1 MLRSIR
7 HAWVAFIL
15 SSCAVGSTPAEPS
28 TRAATA
34 VDFQSVIHPVSV
46 EILRHALEQARQEQA
61 QFVLI
66 RLNTPG
72 GLLEATREIIEAIS
86 ASPVPVVTFVTPSGG
101 RAASAGFFIL
111 LSGDVAAMAA
121 GTRTGAASPVTL
133 GEPMD
138 PVMRKKVESDAA
150 AALRSIAA
158 RHGRNLQAAEAA
170 VLQAKSF
177 TSEEA
182 LKEKLVD
189 LVVRDEQELWSKL
202 DGWQVKRADGSTVAL
217 RTAGLAVR
225 AYQPTLRERVVQ
237 ALADPNLAFLIL
249 VAGGL
254 LLYMEFTQ
262 PGMILPGVSGAILVL
277 LGLLA
282 LSVLPINFAAV
293 GLLVLAV
300 VLFVL
305 EAKIVSHGVLAT
317 GGVVSMV
324 LGAVLLVE
332 GPPELRIRWATALAV
347 SIPFG
352 LITVFLLSLV
362 IRARLRPPATG
373 VESLS
378 GETGI
383 ARTDLTPTG
392 TVLLRGEYWK
402 ATAEEPVEA
411 GARVRVVAVEGLHLR
426 VKRAQ

>member
-1 MLRSIR
+1 MRLVRLALAIGL
-7 HAWVAFIL
+7 A
-15 SSCAVGSTPAEPS
+15 SCQANPTGAS
-28 TRAATA
+28 AAIS
-34 VDFQSVIHPVSV
+34 VDYQSVIHPVSV
-46 EILRHALEQARQEQA
+46 EILRHALDQAKREQAP
-61 QFVLI
+61 FVLV

-72 GLLEATREIIEAIS
+72 GLLEATREIIETIS
-86 ASPVPVVTFVTPSGG
+86 ASPVPVITFVTPSGG

-111 LSGDVAAMAA
+111 LSGDVAAMAE

-150 AALRSIAA
+150 AALRSLAG
-158 RHGRNLQAAEAA
+158 RHGRNWQAAEAA

-182 LKEKLVD
+182 LKEKLID
-189 LVVRDEQELWSKL
+189 LVVRDEKELWSRL
-202 DGWQVKRADGSTVAL
+202 DGWQVKRPDGTTVTL
-217 RTAGLAVR
+217 RTSGVTVKPYEL
-225 AYQPTLRERVVQ
+225 TLRERVVQ

-254 LLYMEFTQ
+254 LLYWEFTQ
-262 PGMILPGVSGAILVL
+262 PGMILPGVSGAILLL

-282 LSVLPINFAAV
+282 LSVLPINLAAV
-293 GLLVLAV
+293 GLLVLSI

-305 EAKIVSHGVLAT
+305 EAKIVSHGILAT
-317 GGVVSMV
+317 GGVVAMV

-332 GPPELRIRWATALAV
+332 GPPELRIRWGTALAV

-352 LITVFLLSLV
+352 IITVFLLSLV

-373 VESLS
+373 VEAMV
-378 GETGI
+378 GEIGV
-383 ARTDLTPTG
+383 AQTPLRPGG
-392 TVLLRGEYWK
+392 TVFVRGEYW
-402 ATAEEPVEA
+402 TAHSDEPIEA
-411 GARVRVVAVEGLHLR
+411 GERVRVEAVEGLRLKVR
-426 VKRAQ
+426 RAE

>member
-1 MLRSIR
+1 MGPISI
-7 HAWVAFIL
+7 HNWLL
-15 SSCAVGSTPAEPS
+15 SGLLALSIAGVKAAAPSPAI
-28 TRAATA
+28 A

-46 EILRHALEQARQEQA
+46 EILRHAIEQAKNEGA
-61 QFVLI
+61 PFVLI

-72 GLLEATREIIEAIS
+72 GLLEATRKIIEVIS

-150 AALRSIAA
+150 AALRSLAG
-158 RHGRNLQAAEAA
+158 RHGRNWQAAEAA

-182 LKEKLVD
+182 LKEKLID
-189 LVVRDEQELWSKL
+189 LVVRDEQELWAKL
-202 DGWQVKRADGSTVAL
+202 DGWQVKRADGSVTTL
-217 RTAGLAVR
+217 KTAGVTVR
-225 AYQPTLRERVVQ
+225 PYELTLRERVVQ

-249 VAGGL
+249 VTGGL
-254 LLYMEFTQ
+254 LLYWEFTQ
-262 PGMILPGVSGAILVL
+262 PGMILPGVAGAILLL

-305 EAKIVSHGVLAT
+305 EAKIVSHGILAT
-317 GGVVSMV
+317 GGVVAMV

-352 LITVFLLSLV
+352 IITVFLLSLV

-373 VESLS
+373 MEAM
-378 GETGI
+378 TG
-383 ARTDLTPTG
+383 ATGVAQTPLHPTG
-392 TVLLRGEYWK
+392 TVFVRGEYW
-402 ATAEEPVEA
+402 TAQADEPIEA
-411 GARVRVVAVEGLHLR
+411 GARVRVVAVEGLRLK
-426 VKRAQ
+426 VKRAE

>member
-1 MLRSIR
+1 MMHLRVW
-7 HAWVAFIL
+7 WVLAVAL
-15 SSCAVGSTPAEPS
+15 LVPRACLASSGSPAI
-28 TRAATA
+28 A

-46 EILRHALEQARQEQA
+46 EILRHAVDQAKQQQA
-61 QFVLI
+61 PFILI

-72 GLLEATREIIEAIS
+72 GLLEATREIIETIDG
-86 ASPVPVVTFVTPSGG
+86 SPVPVITFVTPSGG

-150 AALRSIAA
+150 AALRSIAS

-170 VLQAKSF
+170 VLQARSF

-182 LKEKLVD
+182 LKEKIVD
-189 LVVRDEQELWSKL
+189 LVVRDEQELWSRL
-202 DGWQVKRADGSTVAL
+202 DGWQVKRADGSTVTL
-217 RTAGLAVR
+217 RTSGVTV
-225 AYQPTLRERVVQ
+225 QPYELTLREKVVQ

-254 LLYMEFTQ
+254 LLYIEFTQ
-262 PGMILPGVSGAILVL
+262 PGMILPGVSGAILLL

-282 LSVLPINFAAV
+282 LSVLPINLAAV
-293 GLLVLAV
+293 GLLILAV

-305 EAKIVSHGVLAT
+305 EAKIVSHGILAA
-317 GGVVSMV
+317 GGVVAMV

-373 VESLS
+373 AEAMV
-378 GETGI
+378 GETGV
-383 ARTDLTPTG
+383 AETPLNPTG
-392 TVLLRGEYWK
+392 TVFVRGEYW
-402 ATAEEPVEA
+402 TASADEPLEA
-411 GARVRVVAVEGLHLR
+411 GARIRVEAVEGLRLR

>member
-1 MLRSIR
+1 MRTCCLACLLMLS
-7 HAWVAFIL
+7 
-15 SSCAVGSTPAEPS
+15 VGLP
-28 TRAATA
+28 AATVQA
-34 VDFQSVIHPVSV
+34 PAISVDFQSVIHPVSV
-46 EILRHALEQARQEQA
+46 EVLRHAVEQAKQQQA
-61 QFVLI
+61 PFLLI

-72 GLLEATREIIEAIS
+72 GLLEATREIIEIIDG
-86 ASPVPVVTFVTPSGG
+86 SPVPVVTFVTPSGG

-150 AALRSIAA
+150 AALRSIAS
-158 RHGRNLQAAEAA
+158 RHGRNHQAAEAA
-170 VLQAKSF
+170 VLQARSF

-189 LVVRDEQELWSKL
+189 LVVRDEQELWAKL
-202 DGWQVKRADGSTVAL
+202 DGWQIKRPDGSTLTL
-217 RTAGLAVR
+217 RTSGIAVR
-225 AYQPTLRERVVQ
+225 PYELSLREKVVQ

-254 LLYMEFTQ
+254 LLYVEFTQ
-262 PGMILPGVSGAILVL
+262 PGMILPGVTGAILLL

-282 LSVLPINFAAV
+282 LSVLPINLAAV

-305 EAKIVSHGVLAT
+305 EAKIVSHGVLAA
-317 GGVVSMV
+317 GGVVAMV

-332 GPPELRIRWATALAV
+332 GPPELRIRWGTALAV

-352 LITVFLLSLV
+352 IITVFLLSLV

-373 VESLS
+373 VEALI
-378 GETGI
+378 GETGV
-383 ARTDLTPTG
+383 AQTPLNPAG
-392 TVLLRGEYWK
+392 TVFLRGEYWK
-402 ATAEEPVEA
+402 ATADEPLEA
-411 GARVRVVAVEGLHLR
+411 GARVRVEAVEGLRLR

>member
-1 MLRSIR
+1 MWRKRQPVLP
-7 HAWVAFIL
+7 VLLL
-15 SSCAVGSTPAEPS
+15 SAALGASGAEPP
-28 TRAATA
+28 RAAVA

-46 EILRHALEQARQEQA
+46 EILKHAVEQARREQA
-61 QFVLI
+61 PFLLI

-72 GLLEATREIIEAIS
+72 GLMEATREIIETIS

-111 LSGDVAAMAA
+111 LCGDVAAMAA

-150 AALRSIAA
+150 AALRSLAG
-158 RHGRNLQAAEAA
+158 RHGRNWQAAEAA

-182 LKEKLVD
+182 LKEKLID
-189 LVVRDEQELWSKL
+189 LIVRDEQELWARL
-202 DGWQVKRADGSTVAL
+202 DGWQVKRPDGSTMTLKTSGVAL
-217 RTAGLAVR
+217 KPYEL
-225 AYQPTLRERVVQ
+225 TLRERVVQ
-237 ALADPNLAFLIL
+237 AVADPNLAFLIL

-254 LLYMEFTQ
+254 LLYWEFTQ
-262 PGMILPGVSGAILVL
+262 PGMILPGVSGAILLL

-300 VLFVL
+300 VLFIL
-305 EAKIVSHGVLAT
+305 EAKIVSHGILAT
-317 GGVVSMV
+317 GGVVAMV

-352 LITVFLLSLV
+352 IITVFLLSLV

-373 VESLS
+373 VEAMV
-378 GETGI
+378 GETGV
-383 ARTDLTPTG
+383 AETPLNPTG
-392 TVLLRGEYWK
+392 TVFVRGEYW
-402 ATAEEPVEA
+402 TASADEPVEA
-411 GARVRVVAVEGLHLR
+411 GQRVRVEAVEGLRLK
-426 VKRAQ
+426 VKRAE

>member
-1 MLRSIR
+1 MRASR
-7 HAWVAFIL
+7 HAWTALAFFWGAFGATL
-15 SSCAVGSTPAEPS
+15 DTPAPHPAIS
-28 TRAATA
+28 

-46 EILRHALEQARQEQA
+46 EILRHALEQAKREQA

-72 GLLEATREIIEAIS
+72 GLLEATREIIEVIN

-111 LSGDVAAMAA
+111 LSGDVAAMAE

-170 VLQAKSF
+170 VLKAKSF

-202 DGWQVKRADGSTVAL
+202 DGRQLKRADGSVVTLQTGGV
-217 RTAGLAVR
+217 AVR
-225 AYQPTLRERVVQ
+225 PYELTLRERFVQ
-237 ALADPNLAFLIL
+237 AVADPNLAFLIL

-262 PGMILPGVSGAILVL
+262 PGMILPGVSGAILLL

-282 LSVLPINFAAV
+282 LSVLPINLAAV

-300 VLFVL
+300 VLYVL
-305 EAKIVSHGVLAT
+305 EAKIVSHGILAA
-317 GGVVSMV
+317 GGVVAMA

-332 GPPELRIRWATALAV
+332 GPPELRIRWSTALAV

-352 LITVFLLSLV
+352 IITVFLLSLV

-373 VESLS
+373 IEALP
-378 GETGI
+378 GATGV
-383 ARTDLTPTG
+383 AQTPLNPTG
-392 TVLLRGEYWK
+392 TVFVHGEYWI
-402 ATAEEPVEA
+402 ATADEPVEA
-411 GARVRVVAVEGLHLR
+411 GTRIRVEAVEGLRLK

>member
-1 MLRSIR
+1 MGPISI
-7 HAWVAFIL
+7 HNWLL
-15 SSCAVGSTPAEPS
+15 SGLLALSIAGVKAAAPSPAI
-28 TRAATA
+28 A

-46 EILRHALEQARQEQA
+46 EILRHAIEQAKNEGA
-61 QFVLI
+61 PFVLI

-72 GLLEATREIIEAIS
+72 GLLEATRKIIEVIS

-150 AALRSIAA
+150 AALRSLAG
-158 RHGRNLQAAEAA
+158 RHGRNWQAAEAA

-182 LKEKLVD
+182 LKEKLID
-189 LVVRDEQELWSKL
+189 LVVRDEQELWAKL
-202 DGWQVKRADGSTVAL
+202 DGWQVKRADGSVTTL
-217 RTAGLAVR
+217 KTAGVTVR
-225 AYQPTLRERVVQ
+225 PYELTLRERVVQ

-249 VAGGL
+249 VTGGL
-254 LLYMEFTQ
+254 LLYWEFTQ
-262 PGMILPGVSGAILVL
+262 PGMILPGVAGAILLL

-305 EAKIVSHGVLAT
+305 EAKIVSHGILAT

-352 LITVFLLSLV
+352 IITVFLLSLV
-362 IRARLRPPATG
+362 IRARPGRPPPAWRRCPARPASPRLRSIPPARSSSGASTG
-373 VESLS
+373 RRRRTSPS
-378 GETGI
+378 RP
-383 ARTDLTPTG
+383 ARASASSPS
-392 TVLLRGEYWK
+392 
-402 ATAEEPVEA
+402 
-411 GARVRVVAVEGLHLR
+411 
-426 VKRAQ
+426 RACV

>member
-1 MLRSIR
+1 MRPALR
-7 HAWVAFIL
+7 ALALFPIL
-15 SSCAVGSTPAEPS
+15 FGFCAAAVVPAITVEYN
-28 TRAATA
+28 T
-34 VDFQSVIHPVSV
+34 VIHPISV
-46 EILRHALEQARQEQA
+46 EILRHAIEQARKEGA
-61 QFVLI
+61 PFVLI

-72 GLLEATREIIEAIS
+72 GLMEATREIIEVIS

-150 AALRSIAA
+150 AALRSLAA
-158 RHGRNLQAAEAA
+158 RHGRNWQAAEAA

-182 LKEKLVD
+182 LKEKLID
-189 LVVRDEQELWSKL
+189 LVVRDEQELWAKL
-202 DGWQVKRADGSTVAL
+202 DGWQVNRADGSEVTL
-217 RTAGLAVR
+217 KTAGVKARSYEL
-225 AYQPTLRERVVQ
+225 TLRERVVQ

-254 LLYMEFTQ
+254 LLYWEFTQ
-262 PGMILPGVSGAILVL
+262 PGMILPGVSGAILLL

-305 EAKIVSHGVLAT
+305 EAKIVSHGILAT
-317 GGVVSMV
+317 GGVVAMV

-352 LITVFLLSLV
+352 IITVFLLSLV

-373 VESLS
+373 MEAMP

-383 ARTDLTPTG
+383 AQTPLNPAG
-392 TVLLRGEYWK
+392 TVFVRGEYW
-402 ATAEEPVEA
+402 TAEADEPVEA
-411 GARVRVVAVEGLHLR
+411 GARVRVVAVEGLRLK
-426 VKRAQ
+426 VKRAE